1 MADDRKRTPLSRERV
16 LAAALEL
23 ADREGLEAIS
33 MRRLGQALGVEAMSL
48 YKHVTDKDEILDGIV
63 ERVLGQ
69 IDVPPADEDWRLAMQ
84 RRAVSA
90 RAVFSRHP
98 WAIGLLESRA
108 SGAGSGRLGYFDAVL
123 GALRGAGFSSQLAKR
138 GFVVLDA
145 YVHGYILLERSLSLQ
160 DDVITDGYDHAAD
173 FTFGVDLILDALE
186 QRRASQQ
193 GAPAGQPPPT
203 PRDR

>member
-23 ADREGLEAIS
+23 ADCEGLEAIS

-69 IDVPPADEDWRLAMQ
+69 IDVPPSDLDWRHAMRQ
-84 RRAVSA
+84 RAVSA
-90 RAVFSRHP
+90 RAVFAGHP

-108 SGAGSGRLGYFDAVL
+108 PGAGSGRLGYFDAVL

-160 DDVITDGYDHAAD
+160 GDVVSDGYDPADD

-186 QRRASQQ
+186 RRRAFAST
-193 GAPAGQPPPT
+193 AAAGPLPPT
-203 PRDR
+203 PYDR